1 MFSLKYENLL
11 EREKNPYTYGS
22 KKNKKILKKMK
33 IALPELMTKNLK
45 LGQELKNRITISS
58 FMNETDT
65 KAKKY
70 LKKFL
75 LSSQNRVKNTK
86 IGLGLINAVQKGSG
100 NLSSLYNQINNDLY
114 MKNGDFLIQKKNLLM
129 EKTDQEKHDKINNLI
144 NNIKY
149 IIKPIKINKKSN
161 SHRIVKSVSETE
173 MNKAKNIIFKEISD
187 DKNIIKDKINYYRKS
202 LITLAESK
210 PKKFNK
216 IAKNIYFKSNLK
228 MINYSKPS
236 NLIKEKEMLNIL
248 NIRRELLRSKGK
260 KNKKDELNEK
270 YFESDTNKNIPIS
283 ENKGDTILV
292 IKELAKNNNKLE
304 VNTKKNMRKINSMID
319 LKLPFFK
326 NYDRTINY
334 CNKLNISLSLSEI
347 GTNKPI
353 LFKFKN
359 DQANKIEL
367 LKNEIKKN
375 LTYDKIRKGCE
386 EIERNKNI
394 ITSYNY

>member
-129 EKTDQEKHDKINNLI
+129 EKTEKEKHDKINNLI

-173 MNKAKNIIFKEISD
+173 MNNAKNIIFKEISD

-228 MINYSKPS
+228 MINYSRPS
-236 NLIKEKEMLNIL
+236 NLKKEKEMLNIL
-248 NIRRELLRSKGK
+248 KIRRELLRSKGK

-334 CNKLNISLSLSEI
+334 CNKLNKSLSLSEI

-386 EIERNKNI
+386 EIEKNKNI

>member
-173 MNKAKNIIFKEISD
+173 MNNAKNIIFKEISD

-228 MINYSKPS
+228 MINYSRPS
-236 NLIKEKEMLNIL
+236 NLKKEKEMLNIL
-248 NIRRELLRSKGK
+248 KIRRELLRSKGK

-334 CNKLNISLSLSEI
+334 CNKLNKSLSSSEI

-386 EIERNKNI
+386 EIEKNKNI

>member
-173 MNKAKNIIFKEISD
+173 MNNAKNIIFKEISD

-228 MINYSKPS
+228 MINYSRPS
-236 NLIKEKEMLNIL
+236 NLKKEKEMLNIL
-248 NIRRELLRSKGK
+248 KIRRELLRSKGK
-260 KNKKDELNEK
+260 KK
-270 YFESDTNKNIPIS
+270 
-283 ENKGDTILV
+283 
-292 IKELAKNNNKLE
+292 
-304 VNTKKNMRKINSMID
+304 
-319 LKLPFFK
+319 
-326 NYDRTINY
+326 
-334 CNKLNISLSLSEI
+334 
-347 GTNKPI
+347 
-353 LFKFKN
+353 
-359 DQANKIEL
+359 
-367 LKNEIKKN
+367 
-375 LTYDKIRKGCE
+375 
-386 EIERNKNI
+386 
-394 ITSYNY
+394 

>member
-75 LSSQNRVKNTK
+75 LSSQNRVKNNK

-173 MNKAKNIIFKEISD
+173 MNNAKNIIFKEISD

-228 MINYSKPS
+228 MINYSRPS
-236 NLIKEKEMLNIL
+236 NLKKEKEMLNIL
-248 NIRRELLRSKGK
+248 KIRRELLRSKGK

-334 CNKLNISLSLSEI
+334 CNKLNKSLSSSEI

-386 EIERNKNI
+386 EIEKNKNI

>member
-22 KKNKKILKKMK
+22 KKNRKILKKMK

-75 LSSQNRVKNTK
+75 LSSQNRVKNAK

-173 MNKAKNIIFKEISD
+173 MNNAKNIIFKEISD

-228 MINYSKPS
+228 MINYSRPS
-236 NLIKEKEMLNIL
+236 NLKKEKEMLNIL
-248 NIRRELLRSKGK
+248 KIRRELLRSKGK

-334 CNKLNISLSLSEI
+334 CNKLNKSLSLSEI

-386 EIERNKNI
+386 EIEKNKNI
-394 ITSYNY
+394 ITSYNH